1 MRSLA
6 IFGCATLAACG
17 GPPKRQSLILTSAPS
32 EYPGVLHDPRTL
44 KQDFMVR
51 QTLTIKTQHEG
62 KPVEAELD
70 AVLQKQGD
78 ALLIVGFGPMNA
90 KAFTVTQRADR
101 IEFAQFMGPELPF
114 SPRDIVVDVHRV
126 YFKRLAAPTGPGYSG
141 VRRGEL
147 DGESVEETWQDGQLR
162 GSVFTRPG
170 SKLDGAVRVDRGPGC
185 EPVRCEPESATLV
198 NEWFGYTLAIANED
212 YERLRRRSSAS
223 SRRCSSPRPH
233 SSCTGR

>member
-1 MRSLA
+1 MRTLA
-6 IFGCATLAACG
+6 VLAGVTTAACG
-17 GPPKRQSLILTSAPS
+17 GSPKRQSVILTSAPS
-32 EYPGVLHDPRTL
+32 EYPGVLHDPLTL
-44 KQDFMVR
+44 KPDFMVR
-51 QTLTIKTQHEG
+51 QTLTIKTQREG

-90 KAFTVTQRADR
+90 KAFTVTQRGDR

-114 SPRDIVVDVHRV
+114 SPRNIVVDVHRV
-126 YFKRLAAPTGPGYSG
+126 YFKRLAAPTEPRYSG

-170 SKLDGAVRVDRGPGC
+170 SKLIGAIRVERGPGC
-185 EPVRCEPESATLV
+185 EPAHCEPASSTLV
-198 NEWFGYTLAIANED
+198 NEWFEYTITVANED
-212 YERLRRRSSAS
+212 YERL
-223 SRRCSSPRPH
+223 
-233 SSCTGR
+233 